1 MLGGV
6 PVTTGSSD
14 RSAPVGSAC
23 SSFYL
28 CKCLKFSI
36 IKTKPTGKKK
46 QVPILLAGV
55 LTGRNSFEGNLS
67 VN

>member
-6 PVTTGSSD
+6 PVTAGSSD
-14 RSAPVGSAC
+14 RSAPVGSVC

-28 CKCLKFSI
+28 CKCLKFSF

-46 QVPILLAGV
+46 QVPILLVGV
-55 LTGRNSFEGNLS
+55 LTGRTFFERNLS